1 MRKKHN
7 TPVITIIQQVTHSM
21 GVYALFFPFLCEN
34 YQLSLSLITSAVEE
48 FLRELQTDIIMPYLS
63 PKARSAA
70 IPVGMFLYNRA
81 IRDSYFI
88 DFLHREC

>member
-1 MRKKHN
+1 
-7 TPVITIIQQVTHSM
+7 M
-21 GVYALFFPFLCEN
+21 GVYALFFTFLYEN

-48 FLRELQTDIIMPYLS
+48 FLRELQADIIMPYLS

-88 DFLHREC
+88 DFLQREY